1 MKKFSTA
8 LLIALWALYGV
19 ACAALPDQDIVILYT
34 NDVHCG
40 VGENI
45 GYAGLAFYKDEI
57 AAGKAAR
64 MPEDFGG
71 LLHTAGLSYTI
82 DATIPT
88 PVQVDDKNRFIGVSG
103 DRRRV
108 RDVKVGGLSSV

>member
-1 MKKFSTA
+1 MKKFSAA

-40 VGENI
+40 VDENI
-45 GYAGLAFYKDEI
+45 GYAGLAFYRDEI

-64 MPEDFGG
+64 PCASGGTRASPLRGRLPSRKSERPTSRWWTRGMPCRG
-71 LLHTAGLSYTI
+71 
-82 DATIPT
+82 
-88 PVQVDDKNRFIGVSG
+88 R
-103 DRRRV
+103 
-108 RDVKVGGLSSV
+108 